1 MAEFFGS
8 LTFRL
13 LAIPLAT
20 AGLGCFIRYHAA
32 KLQQKPVKGEIFI
45 VWPELLIA
53 GLFNVFVLILDLL
66 GGAADKGTILGP
78 FATCLVL
85 LLSLWVVS
93 FVAALPRSGPR
104 QVIWSYIFPHLMAF
118 AGLEFSLI
126 VASSTAG
133 RIGG

>member
-1 MAEFFGS
+1 LAEFFGS
-8 LTFRL
+8 LAFRL
-13 LAIPLAT
+13 LAVPLAT

-32 KLQQKPVKGEIFI
+32 KLQQRQVKGEIFI

-66 GGAADKGTILGP
+66 GGNAEKADLLGP

-93 FVAALPRSGPR
+93 FVAALPRQGSR

-126 VASSTAG
+126 VASSSAE